1 MRSNN
6 KKLTLCAL
14 TVAMAAAFG
23 AAPALAGNNI
33 DYVRANI
40 GVLQQGETYDRF
52 VVKYRDGS
60 AQKANTATLLRSV
73 NTAAGRVAPASRAGV
88 GALRAAPLQA
98 RHERRLAVG
107 ADVISFSQ
115 RLDHAQAKALIE
127 QIAAD
132 PNVEYVEPE
141 MTLVRLAEPND
152 PYWNEQWGLHTP
164 DQSGGGVNLP
174 PALDKASGE
183 GVIVA
188 VLDTGVVSH
197 PDLDANVLLEEGYDF
212 VDRIAG
218 GYDPGDFTT
227 GSEGCGVGSSSWHGT
242 HVAGTVAAVTNN
254 GVGVAGVAP
263 DAAVLP
269 VRVLGKCGGGSAGIA
284 DAIVWAAGGSVNGA
298 PDNEFKADV
307 INMSLGGNSPS
318 ACPNL
323 FVDALAF
330 AHEQGVTVVVAAGN
344 SDADVTQAN
353 GVGYTM
359 GNCSNDIVVVGGV
372 GPLGRRGGVA
382 SSGTTQA
389 GHGSSHGVR
398 VDVAAPMGSG
408 WDYNEEQVLST
419 VDTGTTVPAGPGYA
433 YYYGTSMSSPHV
445 AGVAALAISAS
456 ETALSPDEVK
466 AILKDTARPF
476 PAPVDKPIGTGIVD
490 ADAAVTIAIEGPPPP
505 CDPEVEECEPPA
517 PEAVVL
523 HNKVPVRGL
532 AGGAGSETLY
542 SIEVPAGVTGLLSIT
557 TSGGTGDVSMYVSF
571 EAEPAADAADWS
583 STRPG
588 NNETVRINNPA
599 AGVYYIKLA
608 GERAYG
614 NVTLQARH
622 N

>member
-1 MRSNN
+1 MRLNN

-23 AAPALAGNNI
+23 AAPAFAGAGI
-33 DYVRANI
+33 EYVRANT
-40 GVLQQGETYDRF
+40 GVIEQGETYDRF
-52 VVKYRDGS
+52 VVKYREGS
-60 AQKANTATLLRSV
+60 AQKASTATLLRSV
-73 NTAAGRVAPASRAGV
+73 NTAAARVAPAARSGV

-98 RHERRLAVG
+98 RHDRRLAVG

-141 MTLVRLAEPND
+141 MRLVRLTEPND
-152 PYWNEQWGLHTP
+152 PGWSNQWGLHTP
-164 DQSGGGVNLP
+164 DQSGGGINLS
-174 PALDKASGE
+174 PALEKASGE
-183 GVIVA
+183 GVVVA

-197 PDLDANVLLEEGYDF
+197 PDLNANVLLEQGYDF
-212 VDRIAG
+212 VDRIPG

-227 GSEGCGVGSSSWHGT
+227 GSEGCGIGDSSWHGT

-284 DAIVWAAGGSVNGA
+284 DGIVWAAGGSVSGA

-307 INMSLGGNSPS
+307 INMSLGGRNPS
-318 ACPNL
+318 ACANV
-323 FVDALAF
+323 FKDALAF
-330 AHEQGVTVVVAAGN
+330 AHQEGVTVVVAAGN
-344 SDADVTQAN
+344 SDGDVTQAN

-382 SSGTTQA
+382 SNGTTQS

-398 VDVAAPMGSG
+398 VDVAGPMGSG

-419 VDTGTTVPAGPGYA
+419 VDVGAQEPQGPGYA
-433 YYYGTSMSSPHV
+433 YYYGTSMASPHV
-445 AGVAALAISAS
+445 AGVAALVISAS
-456 ETALSPDEVK
+456 EEPLSPDEVK
-466 AILKDTARPF
+466 AILKDTARTF

-490 ADAAVTIAIEGPPPP
+490 ADAAVTLAIEGPPPP
-505 CDPEVEECEPPA
+505 CDPEVEQCTPDATPIT
-517 PEAVVL
+517 
-523 HNKVPVRGL
+523 NKVPVRGL
-532 AGGAGSETLY
+532 AGTGGEVLY
-542 SIEVPAGVTGLLSIT
+542 SLEVPAGVSGVLSIT
-557 TSGGTGDVSMYVSF
+557 TSGGSGNVSLQVSLD
-571 EAEPAADAADWS
+571 EEPVEGAAGWS
-583 STRPG
+583 SSRPG

-599 AGVYYIKLA
+599 AGIYYIKLS
-608 GERAYG
+608 GSYS
-614 NVTLQARH
+614 NVTLQGRFQEP
-622 N
+622 